1 MSAGKTKK
9 AAGKPHIRSADQR
22 IAAAPQA
29 SVWVSANAGSGKTGV
44 LVDRVVRLLLGGT
57 RPERILCL
65 TFTNAA
71 AAEMANRLHRML
83 GAWVRLDDRELKE
96 ALHALLEHEVK
107 TKELAPA
114 RRLFAETLDAPGGLK
129 IQTIH
134 AFCQSLLGRFPLEA
148 GLAPHFTAMDERS
161 SAELLDEAR
170 LQILACAHDG
180 DHPQL
185 ARALDHV
192 VALCDETRF
201 GRVLKELAYQRGRLT
216 RLQDKD
222 GLASAEKDVRRAL
235 GLDAGDTRDSI
246 VAAACASGA
255 FDELGLNAAIVALE
269 AGTDKDKGRAGT
281 IRKWL
286 KNPSERVDMVAGEY
300 GDIFLTKAGELRKES
315 GLMTKKPREAD
326 PRGLDVLLAEQQRIM
341 ELHER
346 LKAVAVAEASLSLL
360 VIAEALIGRYQSLKE
375 RRALLDYDDL
385 ILKARGLLEADGG
398 VSWVHYK
405 LDGGIE
411 HILVDEAQDTSP
423 DQWAVIKALAEEFYA
438 GMGTREGLAPRSF
451 FAVGDEKQSIYS
463 FQGADLAMFEKVR
476 AHFAER
482 TKSAGLDWRPVW
494 LKQSFRAVPALLEAV
509 DGVFAN
515 QAARGGVSLEG
526 AEIRH
531 YPTRIGQAG
540 LVELW
545 PTVKAAEKPE
555 VVAWDAPL
563 DQTPVDSPENRL
575 AERIATTISG
585 WIDNKE
591 LLGSRNRPIRPG
603 DILILVARRG
613 SFVEEMVR
621 RLKEKGIAVA
631 GTDRMVLTEQIAV
644 MDLVALGN
652 FLLLPEDDLTLAEVL
667 KGPLFGFD
675 EDDLFSLCY
684 GRSGRLWGE
693 LIRRRGETP
702 RFGVA
707 ADELEA
713 LLGRADYVPPFEFF
727 SALLGPAGGRHR
739 LTARLGFEANDPL
752 DEFLSLALEYER
764 AHAPSLQGF
773 LHWLAAGGTTVK
785 RDLEQFRDEVRV
797 MTIHGAKGLESNI
810 VFLPD
815 TCRVPDAKQESGL
828 LWEREGEGE
837 GDALPPPPLWPVRK
851 ANEEAACAARH
862 DEAQQLREE
871 EYRRLL
877 YVALTRARDRLYVCG
892 WETQKGRGEG
902 CWYDLVAEAMEEA
915 GSEVDMFGGAG
926 WRLESAQE
934 APPVADKIAA
944 ALAEASQAPPDWAR
958 RPAPLEAVPPLPLA
972 PSRPQEAEPA
982 SLSPLAGAD
991 KGAQFKRGRLIHRLL
1006 ESLPEMAEKDRGDAC
1021 RRYLGRAVHR
1031 LSEADGREITQETLA
1046 VLADPAFAA
1055 LFGPGSLAEVRIAGQ
1070 AGKTVISGQVD
1081 RLCVT
1086 KDEVLVVDYKTNRP
1100 RPEKVADVAPV
1111 YLRQMAAY
1119 RAALQGIYPDKPVRC
1134 ALLWTDGPVLMALPG
1149 GLLDAHAP

>member
-1 MSAGKTKK
+1 MSAAKPKK
-9 AAGKPHIRSADQR
+9 ETALPLIRSADQR

-65 TFTNAA
+65 TFTKAA

-83 GAWVRLDDRELKE
+83 GAWVRLDDEDLKA

-107 TKELAPA
+107 TQELAPA

-148 GLAPHFTAMDERS
+148 DLSPHFTAMDERS

-170 LQILACAHDG
+170 LQILARAHDG

-185 ARALDHV
+185 ADALDHV
-192 VALCDETRF
+192 VALCDEARF
-201 GRVLKELAYQRGRLT
+201 SRVLKELAYQRGRLT
-216 RLQDKD
+216 RLQSKD
-222 GLASAEKDVRRAL
+222 GLARAEKDVRRVL
-235 GLDAGDTRDSI
+235 GLGEGETNDSI
-246 VAAACASGA
+246 LAAACQIGA
-255 FDELGLNAAIVALE
+255 FDELGLTSAAEALE
-269 AGTDKDKGRAGT
+269 TGTDKDKGRAGT

-286 KNPSERVDMVAGEY
+286 KKPSDRVSMLGGEY
-300 GDIFLTKAGELRKES
+300 IDLFLTKAGEPRKES
-315 GLMTKKPREAD
+315 GLITKKPKEAN
-326 PRGLDVLLAEQQRIM
+326 PAALDVLLIEQQRIM
-341 ELHER
+341 ELFER
-346 LKAVAVAEASLSLL
+346 LKAVAVAEASRSLL
-360 VIAEALIGRYQSLKE
+360 VIAQALIGRYQFLKE

-385 ILKARGLLEADGG
+385 ILKARGLLDTKDGI
-398 VSWVHYK
+398 SWVHYK

-423 DQWAVIKALAEEFYA
+423 DQWAVIEALTEEFYA

-463 FQGADLAMFEKVR
+463 FQGADLAMFERVR

-482 TKSAGLDWRPVW
+482 TQAAGLEWRPVE
-494 LKQSFRAVPALLEAV
+494 LAQSFRTVPVLLKTV

-515 QAARGGVSLEG
+515 DKARDGVSLKG

-531 YPTRIGQAG
+531 RPTRIGQAG

-545 PTVKAAEKPE
+545 PIVKAAEKPE
-555 VVAWDAPL
+555 VLPWDAPL

-575 AERIATTISG
+575 AERIASTIKG
-585 WIDNKE
+585 WIENE
-591 LLGSRNRPIRPG
+591 EILSSRNRPIRPG
-603 DILILVARRG
+603 DILILVGRRG

-652 FLLLPEDDLTLAEVL
+652 FLLLPDDDLTLAEVL

-675 EDDLFSLCY
+675 EEDLFSLCHE
-684 GRSGRLWGE
+684 RAERLWPE
-693 LIRRRGETP
+693 LRKRRMETP
-702 RFGVA
+702 RFTLAV
-707 ADELEA
+707 DELEA
-713 LLGRADYVPPFEFF
+713 LLASVDYAPPFELF
-727 SALLGPAGGRHR
+727 SALLGPGGGRNR

-764 AHAPSLQGF
+764 AHTPSLQGF

-828 LWEREGEGE
+828 LWESGDVGEDGP
-837 GDALPPPPLWPVRK
+837 PPPPLWPVRK
-851 ANEEAACAARH
+851 ANEEAACARRR
-862 DEAQQLREE
+862 DEAQRLREE

-877 YVALTRARDRLYVCG
+877 YVALTRARDRLYICG
-892 WETQKGRGEG
+892 WETQKGRGDG
-902 CWYDLVAEAMEEA
+902 CWYDLVAAPLKELAC
-915 GSEVDMFGGAG
+915 EVEMFGESG

-934 APPVADKIAA
+934 APPIADKIVAG
-944 ALAEASQAPPDWAR
+944 LTQAPEVLPQWAR
-958 RPAPLEAVPPLPLA
+958 QEAPVEAVPPRPLA
-972 PSRPQEAEPA
+972 PSRPQEVEPA
-982 SLSPLAGAD
+982 SLSPLAGTD
-991 KGAQFKRGRLIHRLL
+991 RGARFKRGRLIHRLL
-1006 ESLPEMAEKDRGDAC
+1006 ESLPELAQKDRASAC
-1021 RRYLGRAVHR
+1021 RRYLSRAVHR
-1031 LSEADGREITQETLA
+1031 LDDADRAEIAAETLA

-1055 LFGPGSLAEVRIAGQ
+1055 LFGPGSLAEVRVAGQ
-1070 AGKTVISGQVD
+1070 AGNTVISGQVD

-1086 KDEVLVVDYKTNRP
+1086 PDEVLVVDYKTNRP
-1100 RPEKVADVAPV
+1100 RPEKVPDVPLI

-1119 RAALQGIYPDKPVRC
+1119 RAALQGIYPDKPVC
-1134 ALLWTDGPVLMALPG
+1134 CVLLWTDGPVLMALPDA
-1149 GLLDAHAP
+1149 LLDAHAP